1 MSFATNFIRKV
12 LQKRLII
19 LLLAIGLLIAGVI
32 SFLKLPLQAYP
43 GVAPLTVQVISQWP
57 GRSTTEVEQQIT
69 IPVENSLAGIP
80 GVQAFRSV
88 SLFGLSVV
96 TVKFKDGED
105 AFKARQTINS
115 YISNLT
121 LPPGVSNSL
130 SPDSDATGEI
140 MRYRLESAYASPLA
154 LKTFQDYEVYKELK
168 HVQGIADV
176 TSFGGKTR
184 QYQVIVRPETLQ
196 AKGVTLSQL
205 VSALTNANSNT
216 GGGIFSNGE
225 QGFVVRGV
233 GLLNNNDD
241 IKKVVVVVNNGV
253 PIRVGDI
260 AEVKVG
266 NAPRLGMFQF
276 NENDDSVEGIILLRR
291 GENAT
296 EVLARVRDKIS
307 EINGHVLPPGVEVKP
322 FYDRQVL
329 LDITMDTVKHTLFF
343 GISLVLIV
351 LYIFL
356 GNLRAAAV
364 VAAVIPLALC
374 VSFIQME
381 NFKVPANLISL
392 GAIDF
397 GVIVDAAVIVME
409 NIMRHMEE
417 DKQRINQS
425 VILGTSEVQRA
436 MIFSTGIIITAY
448 SPLFLMGGVEGI
460 IFRPMAFTM
469 GFALIASII
478 LSLTFVPAMVSYIFG
493 DKVNH
498 HPPQFV
504 QKLLLSYKPFLNKL
518 LHRPKQVLM
527 TAVVILLITLLSAT
541 QLGTEFLPTLEEN
554 NLWVRVTLPNT
565 VDLNYSL
572 KIANEL
578 REEFRRQP
586 EVRTVTAQIGRP
598 DDGTDSTGVFNQ
610 EYGLYFK
617 SPENMPK
624 GAGKKELVKRLEAFL
639 DRIPG
644 IEYNFSQYI
653 QDNVNEALSGV
664 KGENSVKIYGNDL
677 DVLNAKAEEVLV
689 QLRKTRGVVDEGIF
703 RELGQPTLNIE
714 IDRDRCAK
722 FGINVTDVQNLVSFG
737 LGSAVVTNILENE
750 KTFGLAIRLNEASR
764 DNINDV
770 RNLLVDAPDG
780 SRIPLSMLASVDISD
795 GPFFIYRESGKRYIA
810 IKFSVRERDLGSAV
824 AEAQKLVAN
833 NVSLPNNY
841 RLSWDGQFNQ
851 MKIAQKKLML
861 IVPLTLVA
869 IFLLLYSAF
878 GNYRD
883 ALVVLANVP
892 FAAIGGILA
901 LHFARETFSISAAI
915 GFLSL
920 FGIAIQDGVILI
932 SYINKVARQ
941 EGQALKDA
949 IVEGASL
956 RLRPVLMTALLA
968 GLGLL
973 PAALSHAIGSEA
985 QRPLALVIVGGMIT
999 TTILTLLVLP
1009 VLYAWIVERSS
1020 KPTDP
1025 DDAPKVNPETSFN
1038 VGP

>member
-1 MSFATNFIRKV
+1 LSFATTFVRNV

-19 LLLAIGLLIAGVI
+19 VLLSLGLLIAGVL

-43 GVAPLTVQVISQWP
+43 GVAPLTVQVIAQWP
-57 GRSTTEVEQQIT
+57 GRSTTELEQQVT
-69 IPVENSLAGIP
+69 IPIENSLAGVP

-105 AFKARQTINS
+105 AFKARQTITS
-115 YISNLT
+115 YLNNLS
-121 LPPGVSNSL
+121 LPVGVATNL

-140 MRYRLESAYASPLA
+140 MRYRLESDYASPLA

-168 HVQGIADV
+168 HVQGVAEV
-176 TSFGGKTR
+176 TSFGGKIR
-184 QYQVIVRPETLQ
+184 QYQVIIRPEVLQ
-196 AKGVTLSQL
+196 AKGVSLNQL
-205 VSALTNANSNT
+205 VGALSNANQNS
-216 GGGIFSNGE
+216 GGGFLIHGE
-225 QGFVVRGV
+225 QSFVVRGV
-233 GLLNNNDD
+233 GLLGNNDD
-241 IKKVVVVVNNGV
+241 IRKVVVAVNDGI
-253 PIRVGDI
+253 PIRVGDL
-260 AEVKVG
+260 AQVRVS

-276 NENDDSVEGIILLRR
+276 NGDEDAVEGIVLLRR

-296 EVLARVRDKIS
+296 EVLARVRDKVN
-307 EINGHVLPPGVEVKP
+307 EINKYILPPGVKATP
-322 FYDRQVL
+322 FYDRQNL
-329 LDITMDTVKHTLFF
+329 LDLTTNTVKHTLFF
-343 GISLVLIV
+343 GVTLVLIV
-351 LYIFL
+351 LYVFL

-374 VSFIQME
+374 FSFIQME
-381 NFKVPANLISL
+381 LFKVPANLISL

-409 NIMRHMEE
+409 NIMRHLEE
-417 DKQRINQS
+417 DDKRVNQS

-436 MIFSTGIIITAY
+436 MIFSTGIIIVAY

-460 IFRPMAFTM
+460 IFKPMAFTM

-478 LSLTFVPAMVSYIFG
+478 LSLTFLPAMVSYIFG
-493 DKVNH
+493 EKVKH
-498 HPPQFV
+498 QSPKFIHTI
-504 QKLLLSYKPFLNKL
+504 LTRYKPFLRWL
-518 LHRPKQVLM
+518 LDRPKKIL
-527 TAVVILLITLLSAT
+527 TFSLSILLLTLVSAT

-565 VDLNYSL
+565 VDLNYSI

-578 REEFRRQP
+578 REEFRKQP
-586 EVRTVTAQIGRP
+586 EVATVTTQIGRP

-617 SPENMPK
+617 SEMPK
-624 GAGKKELVKRLEAFL
+624 GAGKQQLIKRLEKFL
-639 DRIPG
+639 NHIPG

-664 KGENSVKIYGNDL
+664 KGENSVKIFGNDL
-677 DVLNAKAEEVLV
+677 ELLNTKAEEVLR
-689 QLRKTRGVVDEGIF
+689 QLNKTQGVVDAGIF

-714 IDRDRCAK
+714 VDREKSARY
-722 FGINVTDVQNLVSFG
+722 GINVNDIQTVISYG

-750 KTFGLAIRLNEASR
+750 KIFGLAIRLHEERR
-764 DNINDV
+764 DSVADIS
-770 RNLLVDAPDG
+770 NLLIDAPDG
-780 SRIPLSMLASVDISD
+780 SRIPLSMLAKVEISD
-795 GPFFIYRESGKRYIA
+795 GPFFIYRESGRRYIA
-810 IKFSVRERDLGSAV
+810 IKFSVRDRDLGSAV
-824 AEAQKLVAN
+824 AEAQKRVKEKVA
-833 NVSLPNNY
+833 LPMNY
-841 RLSWDGQFNQ
+841 RISWDGQFNQ
-851 MKIAQKKLML
+851 MKVAQKKMML
-861 IVPLTLVA
+861 IVPMTLAA

-901 LHFARETFSISAAI
+901 LHIAGETFSISAAI

-932 SYINKVARQ
+932 SYINKVAKQ
-941 EGQALKDA
+941 EQQALKDA
-949 IVEGASL
+949 IVEGACL

-973 PAALSHAIGSEA
+973 PAALSHSIGSEA
-985 QRPLALVIVGGMIT
+985 QRPLALVIVGGMIST
-999 TTILTLLVLP
+999 TLLTLLVLP
-1009 VLYAWIVERSS
+1009 VLYSWIVARNSPSGRSGYQVS
-1020 KPTDP
+1020 TEP
-1025 DDAPKVNPETSFN
+1025 ANI
-1038 VGP
+1038 GP

>member
-1 MSFATNFIRKV
+1 MSFASSFIRNV
-12 LQKRLII
+12 IHKRLII
-19 LLLAIGLLIAGVI
+19 VLLAIGLLVAGVA

-43 GVAPLTVQVISQWP
+43 GVAPLTVQVITQWP
-57 GRSTTEVEQQIT
+57 GRSTTEIEQQIT
-69 IPVENSLAGIP
+69 IPVENALAGVP

-105 AFKARQTINS
+105 SFKARQTISS
-115 YISNLT
+115 YIGNLNLPSGASSN
-121 LPPGVSNSL
+121 L

-140 MRYRLESAYASPLA
+140 MRYRLESDYASPLA

-168 HVQGIADV
+168 HVQGISDV

-184 QYQVIVRPETLQ
+184 QYQLIVRPEALQ
-196 AKGVTLSQL
+196 AKGITVSQL
-205 VSALTNANSNT
+205 ISALSNANSNA

-233 GLLNNNDD
+233 GLLGNNDD
-241 IKKVVVVVNNGV
+241 IRRVVVAVNNGV
-253 PIRVGDI
+253 AVRVGDI

-276 NENDDSVEGIILLRR
+276 NDNPDAVEGIILLRR
-291 GENAT
+291 GENAS
-296 EVLARVRDKIS
+296 EVLGRVREKVS
-307 EINGHVLPPGVEVKP
+307 EINGHILPPGVKLVP
-322 FYDRQVL
+322 FYDRQTL

-351 LYIFL
+351 LYVFL
-356 GNLRAAAV
+356 GNIRAAAV

-374 VSFIQME
+374 VSFIQMDI
-381 NFKVPANLISL
+381 FKVPANLISL

-409 NIMRHMEE
+409 NIMRHLE
-417 DKQRINQS
+417 DDDKRINQGI
-425 VILGTSEVQRA
+425 ILGTSEVQRA
-436 MIFSTGIIITAY
+436 MIFSTGIIIVAY

-493 DKVNH
+493 DKVKH
-498 HPPQFV
+498 HPPGFV
-504 QKLLLSYKPFLNKL
+504 HKLLSRYKPFLAWL
-518 LHRPKQVLM
+518 VDRPKKVLM
-527 TAVVILLITLLSAT
+527 TAVGVLLLTLLSAT

-554 NLWVRVTLPNT
+554 NLWVRITLPNT
-565 VDLNYSL
+565 VDLNYSI

-578 REEFRRQP
+578 RSEFMKQP
-586 EVRTVTAQIGRP
+586 EVKTITAQIGRP

-617 SPENMPK
+617 SPADMPK
-624 GAGKKELVKRLEAFL
+624 GAGKKQLIKRLETFL
-639 DRIPG
+639 DKIPG

-677 DVLNAKAEEVLV
+677 ELLNSKAEEVLK
-689 QLRKTRGVVDEGIF
+689 QLHKTKGVVDEGIF

-714 IDRDRCAK
+714 VDRERCARY
-722 FGINVTDVQNLVSFG
+722 GVNVSDVQNVVSFA
-737 LGSAVVTNILENE
+737 LGSTPVTNILENE
-750 KTFGLAIRLNEASR
+750 KTFGLAIKLSDASR
-764 DNINDV
+764 DNVNDIK
-770 RNLLVDAPDG
+770 NLLIDAPDG
-780 SRIPLSMLASVDISD
+780 SRIPLSMLAKVDISD
-795 GPFFIYRESGKRYIA
+795 GPFFIYRESGRRYIA
-810 IKFSVRERDLGSAV
+810 IKFSVRGTDLGTAV
-824 AEAQKLVAN
+824 AEAQKRVKE
-833 NVSLPNNY
+833 NVSLPMNY
-841 RLSWDGQFNQ
+841 RISWDGQFNQ
-851 MKIAQKKLML
+851 MKIAQKKLLM

-901 LHFARETFSISAAI
+901 LHLARETFSISAAI

-932 SYINKVARQ
+932 SYINKVAMQ
-941 EGQALKDA
+941 EGQALKAA

-973 PAALSHAIGSEA
+973 PAALSHSIGSEA

-1009 VLYAWIVERSS
+1009 VLYAWIMSRRNMPPKADIS
-1020 KPTDP
+1020 KHSDVSP
-1025 DDAPKVNPETSFN
+1025 V
-1038 VGP
+1038 VGS

>member
-1 MSFATNFIRKV
+1 VSLATSFVRNV

-19 LLLAIGLLIAGVI
+19 VLLSLGLLVAGVL
-32 SFLKLPLQAYP
+32 SFLQLPLQAYP
-43 GVAPLTVQVISQWP
+43 GVAPLTVQVITQWP

-69 IPVENSLAGIP
+69 IPVENSLAGVP

-105 AFKARQTINS
+105 AFKSRQTITS
-115 YISNLT
+115 YLNNLA
-121 LPPGVSNSL
+121 LPPGISTSL

-140 MRYRLESAYASPLA
+140 MRYRLESDYASPLA
-154 LKTFQDYEVYKELK
+154 LKTLQDYEVYKELK
-168 HVQGIADV
+168 HVQGIAEV
-176 TSFGGKTR
+176 TSFGGKIR
-184 QYQVIVRPETLQ
+184 QYQVIVRPEVLQ
-196 AKGVTLSQL
+196 SKGITIPQL
-205 VSALTNANSNT
+205 VNALTNANQNA
-216 GGGIFSNGE
+216 GGGFLVHGE
-225 QGFVVRGV
+225 QGFVVRSV
-233 GLLNNNDD
+233 GLLGNNDD
-241 IKKVVVVVNNGV
+241 IRKVVVAVNNGI
-253 PIRVGDI
+253 PIRVGDL
-260 AEVKVG
+260 AEVKVS

-276 NENDDSVEGIILLRR
+276 DAKEDAVEGIILLRR

-296 EVLARVRDKIS
+296 EVLGRVRDKIN
-307 EINGHVLPPGVEVKP
+307 EINKFVLPPGVKVVP
-322 FYDRQVL
+322 FYDRQTL

-351 LYIFL
+351 LYVFL

-374 VSFIQME
+374 FSFIQMDA
-381 NFKVPANLISL
+381 FKVPANLISL

-409 NIMRHMEE
+409 NIMRNLEE
-417 DKQRINQS
+417 DDKRVNQS
-425 VILGTSEVQRA
+425 IILGTSEVQRA
-436 MIFSTGIIITAY
+436 MIFSTGIIIVAY
-448 SPLFLMGGVEGI
+448 SPLFLMGGVEGT
-460 IFRPMAFTM
+460 IFKPMAFTM

-478 LSLTFVPAMVSYIFG
+478 LSLTFLPAMVSYIFG
-493 DKVNH
+493 EKVKH
-498 HPPQFV
+498 KSPKFFQV
-504 QKLLLSYKPFLNKL
+504 LLDRYKPFLRWL
-518 LHRPKQVLM
+518 VDRPKKVLL
-527 TAVVILLITLLSAT
+527 TALAILVGTLISAT

-554 NLWVRVTLPNT
+554 NLWVRITLPNT
-565 VDLNYSL
+565 VDLAYSI

-578 REEFRRQP
+578 REEFRKQP
-586 EVRTVTAQIGRP
+586 EVRAVTAQIGRP

-617 SPENMPK
+617 SDMPA
-624 GAGKKELVKRLEAFL
+624 GAGKKQLIKRLEKFL
-639 DRIPG
+639 SRIPG

-664 KGENSVKIYGNDL
+664 KGENSVKIFGNDL
-677 DVLNAKAEEVLV
+677 ELLNAKAEEVLK
-689 QLRKTRGVVDEGIF
+689 QLNKTKGIVDAGIF

-714 IDRDRCAK
+714 VDRERCARY
-722 FGINVTDVQNLVSFG
+722 GINVNDIQTVISYG
-737 LGSAVVTNILENE
+737 LGGAVVTNILENE
-750 KTFGLAIRLNEASR
+750 KIFGLAIRLHEERR
-764 DNINDV
+764 DSVVDIQ
-770 RNLLVDAPDG
+770 NLLVDAPDG
-780 SRIPLSMLASVDISD
+780 SRIPLSMLAKVEVSD
-795 GPFFIYRESGKRYIA
+795 GPFFIYRESGRRYIA

-824 AEAQKLVAN
+824 AEAQKRVKD
-833 NVSLPNNY
+833 NVVLPMNY
-841 RLSWDGQFNQ
+841 RSSWDGQFNQ
-851 MKIAQKKLML
+851 MKVAQKKLMM

-892 FAAIGGILA
+892 FAAIGGLLTLHLA
-901 LHFARETFSISAAI
+901 GETFSISAAI

-932 SYINKVARQ
+932 SYINKVAKQ
-941 EGQALKDA
+941 EHAALKDA

-973 PAALSHAIGSEA
+973 PAALSHSIGSEA
-985 QRPLALVIVGGMIT
+985 QRPLALVIVGGMVST
-999 TTILTLLVLP
+999 SILTLLVLP
-1009 VLYAWIVERSS
+1009 VLYAWVVGRKVKPRDPGLSPSISS
-1020 KPTDP
+1020 SPM
-1025 DDAPKVNPETSFN
+1025 NI
-1038 VGP
+1038 GP